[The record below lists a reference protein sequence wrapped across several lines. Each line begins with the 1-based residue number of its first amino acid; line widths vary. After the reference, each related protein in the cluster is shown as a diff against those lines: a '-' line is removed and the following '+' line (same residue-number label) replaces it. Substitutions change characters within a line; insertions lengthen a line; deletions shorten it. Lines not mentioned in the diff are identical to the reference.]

1 MFNEA
6 FHTKEEF
13 LEICKGQGWDAP
25 EEQEF
30 FGHFFDYVS
39 ELDREGKSDPLD
51 LDSMGVNLAQLNGK
65 NQTQR
70 NIFINKM
77 RDAFGNTAYVFPQE
91 LKDGFKKVESV
102 VVINTDPMQ
111 KKLEEM
117 DRKKQALMEKNEEA
131 RKASEALL
139 TYVDEALEKLV
150 GEYEKM
156 KAEEAKKKAP
166 EEDDDVDPE
175 LKAAYD
181 AQYVTINFNL
191 GAKGAYASKV
201 SLQEYQQK
209 LKQAGWTYPKDLA
222 VFEALYR
229 LSEVLDHPKLDNLL
243 RDALNDSNALNANK
257 RMSFLYGDVTQIL
270 SQFVLTDKIPSTLR
284 NKITGC
290 FDELDQETIDANY
303 WDTFLKTRPKTWEE
317 NAAIEWQKGQVKPGQ
332 EIIYDYTL
340 TRFVEKAKDNGW
352 TTEQDVKF
360 VTDIYNYRKE
370 NKWTENRRMD
380 KILMDIINYPVWGG
394 ANRERV
400 LQNMEET
407 FERMESRRYF
417 YSIDRLRKGQKPYI
431 TELKESLAG
440 IKSRTDAYYE
450 EQYLAHF
457 GKAYQKT
464 EDDLERDRKAREKER
479 SVFAEKYRD
488 AVWENR
494 RVFDVSFRLSEKE
507 FLNIAEG
514 NGWLGASGFDHRDLN
529 GLMDLYDVTRNSGN
543 KQLLGLLN
551 KILIT
556 EVDTKEKR
564 EALVKEIRDTASEVL
579 GEDTIFGEDEKK
591 LTQIRDGKGFV
602 SNVSEKEI
610 RSTLKS
616 YENTQNREENLNE
629 LGKIVLRQGWDVE
642 DLPFFESLYDFQTKK
657 VNEKGVSPIDEGL
670 EALLK
675 GRIGYFNPATK
686 KNELLRKFK
695 DAVAE
700 SSLDEDDKFDLGQTI
715 EEKIQQGIREE
726 RKERE
731 EKIFEDANIAIEPDV
746 LEEPKKYS
754 ADAEFRNEENADRDP
769 DNAEQDK
776 DHEQKKYSADAE
788 FRNAKNIYKE
798 RDHAEKAKIRKLLDE
813 AYVETEILR
822 NKVAG
827 EQIFKEEEPKAE
839 IPAEGEAKVEEE
851 PKAVPPVVNVKKEE
865 QKEEQKEDRKE
876 EQKEEVQKAPD
887 EEDKKVSAE
896 EDKKSGADNRS
907 IHRASNGNLILDRD
921 NPIND
926 RESFKDDNGGR
937 LPYRKKNR
945 HFVDRDLSSDLG
957 INNEVQAGLER
968 TEAYVKNVYAFNFAR
983 ISLMKAI
990 DIEKEKLGQLK
1001 QNSVVK
1007 ALKVKMDLCKDKLK
1021 LNRYSM
1027 REMYNELNDM
1037 SSIAQ
1042 NTKGYDGLRAR
1053 VMVAVFSEAVR
1064 PLMEVSDVNIR
1075 LDAKNSAEVPVKE
1088 IYEEVKNAMIAYDI
1102 DKPIKGSSHDAY
1114 VALEN
1119 KAKARF
1125 ILNDTLS
1132 KACGKSIA
1140 TSFTESGL
1148 VDSIVDMG
1156 RPKKA
1161 HEKATDQVAKA
1172 VLEQAGA
1179 KDANAATIKNLTSM
1193 IRNKGFARQVETLE
1207 KSKTF
1212 QDNFKKE
1219 NDYRK
1224 QQRDAANK
1232 HMKVKAH
1239 GPRF

>member
-13 LEICKGQGWDAP
+13 LETCKRQGWDTA

-30 FGHFFDYVS
+30 FGRFFDYVS
-39 ELDREGKSDPLD
+39 ELDREGRSDPLD
-51 LDSMGVNLAQLNGK
+51 LDSMGVNLAQLKGK
-65 NQTQR
+65 NPTER
-70 NIFINKM
+70 SIFINKM

-117 DRKKQALMEKNEEA
+117 DRKKQALMERNEEA
-131 RKASEALL
+131 KKASEALL

-166 EEDDDVDPE
+166 EEDDDDVDPE

-243 RDALNDSNALNANK
+243 RDALHDSNALNANK

-370 NKWTENRRMD
+370 NKWTENRSMD

-394 ANRERV
+394 ANREKV
-400 LQNMEET
+400 LQNMEEA
-407 FERMESRRYF
+407 FERMENRRYF
-417 YSIDRLRKGQKPYI
+417 YSINRLRKGQKPYI

-450 EQYLAHF
+450 EQYLSNF

-464 EDDLERDRKAREKER
+464 EDDLEKDRKAREKER
-479 SVFAEKYRD
+479 SVFVEKYKD

-514 NGWLGASGFDHRDLN
+514 NGWLGASGFNHRDMN

-579 GEDTIFGEDEKK
+579 GEDTIFGEDERK
-591 LTQIRDGKGFV
+591 LTQISDGKGFV

-657 VNEKGVSPIDEGL
+657 VNEKGISPIDEGL

-675 GRIGYFNPATK
+675 ERIGYFNTATK

-695 DAVAE
+695 DAVAK
-700 SSLDEDDKFDLGQTI
+700 SSLDEDDKYDLGQTI

-746 LEEPKKYS
+746 LEES
-754 ADAEFRNEENADRDP
+754 
-769 DNAEQDK
+769 
-776 DHEQKKYSADAE
+776 KKYSADAE
-788 FRNAKNIYKE
+788 FRNAKEADKE
-798 RDHAEKAKIRKLLDE
+798 PENEDPDKLEESKKYYADAEFQNKEEFYTARDKAEKAKIRKQLEE
-813 AYVETEILR
+813 AYVKTEVLR
-822 NKVAG
+822 NKIAG
-827 EQIFKEEEPKAE
+827 EQIFREEEPKAE

-851 PKAVPPVVNVKKEE
+851 PKAVPPAVKVKKE
-865 QKEEQKEDRKE
+865 EDRKE
-876 EQKEEVQKAPD
+876 EQKEENQKAPD

-896 EDKKSGADNRS
+896 EDEKSGADNRS
-907 IHRASNGNLILDRD
+907 IHRASNDNLILDRD

-945 HFVDRDLSSDLG
+945 HFVDRDLSSDFG

-1064 PLMEVSDVNIR
+1064 PLMDVSDVNIR
-1075 LDAKNSAEVPVKE
+1075 LDTKNSAEVPVKE

-1140 TSFTESGL
+1140 TSFTETGL

-1156 RPKKA
+1156 RPKKV
-1161 HEKATDQVAKA
+1161 HEIATDQVAKA
-1172 VLEQAGA
+1172 VLQQAGA
-1179 KDANAATIKNLTSM
+1179 RDAKAETIRNLTSM
-1193 IRNKGFARQVETLE
+1193 IRNKEFARKVEALE
-1207 KSKTF
+1207 KDRTF
-1212 QDNFKKE
+1212 QNKVNKD

-1224 QQRDAANK
+1224 QKRDAAERK
-1232 HMKVKAH
+1232 MQGKPH
-1239 GPRF
+1239 GRHF

>member
-13 LEICKGQGWDAP
+13 LETCKRQGWDTA

-30 FGHFFDYVS
+30 FGRFFDHVS
-39 ELDREGKSDPLD
+39 ELDREGRSDPLD
-51 LDSMGVNLAQLNGK
+51 LDSMGVNLAQMNGK

-70 NIFINKM
+70 NIFLGKM
-77 RDAFGNTAYVFPQE
+77 REAFGNPAYDFSEE

-102 VVINTDPMQ
+102 VVISTDPMQ
-111 KKLEEM
+111 KNLEEM
-117 DRKKQALMEKNEEA
+117 DRKKQALMERNEEA

-166 EEDDDVDPE
+166 EEDDDTDPE

-181 AQYVTINFNL
+181 AKYVTIQFNL

-317 NAAIEWQKGQVKPGQ
+317 NATIEWQKGQVKPGQ

-370 NKWTENRRMD
+370 NKWTENRKMD
-380 KILMDIINYPVWGG
+380 KILMDIINYPIWGG
-394 ANRERV
+394 ANREKV

-407 FERMESRRYF
+407 FEWMESRRYF
-417 YSIDRLRKGQKPYI
+417 YSIDRIRKGQKPYI
-431 TELKESLAG
+431 TELKASLAG

-479 SVFAEKYRD
+479 SVFVEKYRD

-494 RVFDVSFRLSEKE
+494 RVFDVSFRLSEEE

-514 NGWLGASGFDHRDLN
+514 NGWLGASGFDRRDLN

-564 EALVKEIRDTASEVL
+564 DALVKDIRDTVSGVL
-579 GEDTIFGEDEKK
+579 GEDTIFGEDERK
-591 LTQIRDGKGFV
+591 LTQISDGKGFV

-657 VNEKGVSPIDEGL
+657 VNEKGISPIDEGL

-675 GRIGYFNPATK
+675 GRIGYFNTATK
-686 KNELLRKFK
+686 KNELLRQFK
-695 DAVAE
+695 EAVAT
-700 SSLDEDDKFDLGQTI
+700 SSLDEDDKYDLGKTI

-754 ADAEFRNEENADRDP
+754 ADAEFRSEENADRDP

-776 DHEQKKYSADAE
+776 DQEQKKYSADAE

-813 AYVETEILR
+813 AYVETEMLR

-827 EQIFKEEEPKAE
+827 EQIFN
-839 IPAEGEAKVEEE
+839 EEE
-851 PKAVPPVVNVKKEE
+851 PKAVPPVVNVKKED
-865 QKEEQKEDRKE
+865 QKEEKQEDRKEEQQEDRKE
-876 EQKEEVQKAPD
+876 EQKEEQKAAEDQKSVAD
-887 EEDKKVSAE
+887 ERSHHSDVKLDKSY
-896 EDKKSGADNRS
+896 DS
-907 IHRASNGNLILDRD
+907 D

-926 RESFKDDNGGR
+926 RESVR
-937 LPYRKKNR
+937 RPYRKKK
-945 HFVDRDLSSDLG
+945 HTFVDRDLSLDFD
-957 INNEVQAGLER
+957 INNENPQDLEK
-968 TEAYVKNVYAFNFAR
+968 TQSYVKNIYAFNFAR
-983 ISLMKAI
+983 ISLMSAL
-990 DIEKEKLGQLK
+990 DKEMTKLSRAKQTSDVKSLNTAMKTCKSILK
-1001 QNSVVK
+1001 SNK
-1007 ALKVKMDLCKDKLK
+1007 
-1021 LNRYSM
+1021 YSM
-1027 REMYNELNDM
+1027 HEMYNALGNM
-1037 SSIAQ
+1037 SSLAQ
-1042 NTKGYDGLRAR
+1042 HTKGYDGLRTR
-1053 VMVAVFSEAVR
+1053 VMVYVFSEAVR
-1064 PLMEVSDVNIR
+1064 PLVDVSGAMIKQDSV
-1075 LDAKNSAEVPVKE
+1075 NSAEVPVDDLYTE
-1088 IYEEVKNAMIAYDI
+1088 AKNAMAVYNIAR
-1102 DKPIKGSSHDAY
+1102 PVKGAPHDAY
-1114 VALEN
+1114 VTLEN
-1119 KAKARF
+1119 KAKERF
-1125 ILNDTLS
+1125 LLHDALS
-1132 KACGKSIA
+1132 KACGKSIV
-1140 TSFTESGL
+1140 TSFTQSGL

-1161 HEKATDQVAKA
+1161 HEKATDQVAKS

-1232 HMKVKAH
+1232 HMKIKAH